1 MIHNHTHKDCPEQGY
16 FHKGQSGNCPT
27 AGANSRRLLIAAS
40 LTGSFMLVEVAGGM
54 ISGSLA
60 LIADAGH
67 MLTDFLALIA
77 AYIGVNLRSKKAAS
91 YIALGSGVSLLAV
104 AAWVFKEAYER
115 IGHPHEVLGGPMLI
129 VAVLG
134 LLVNIIVFKILIGGD
149 RENLNMRAAILHVAT
164 DMLGSVAAILAAV
177 IILFTGYY
185 LADPILSTV
194 VGGLIIISALP
205 LIKGSV
211 KALKDAPAHKSSS

>member
-1 MIHNHTHKDCPEQGY
+1 
-16 FHKGQSGNCPT
+16 
-27 AGANSRRLLIAAS
+27 
-40 LTGSFMLVEVAGGM
+40 MLVEVAGGM

-211 KALKDAPAHKSSS
+211 KALKDAPAHK